1 MNETLCGS
9 VRVEGFIC
17 LSEWP
22 EVSEVQGTCQEDELL
37 RVIFGTG

>member
-9 VRVEGFIC
+9 VRVEGFAC

-22 EVSEVQGTCQEDELL
+22 DVSEVTQCQEDEPL
-37 RVIFGTG
+37 RVTFGTG